1 MILTGMR
8 FWFLSRLLR
17 RWTRRKT
24 LQFELFPDTQLV
36 KKCDEMDDKMNDK
49 MKTYHDHLVLKNRV
63 RTA

>member
-8 FWFLSRLLR
+8 FWFLSRLLK
-17 RWTRRKT
+17 RWTRRKMP
-24 LQFELFPDTQLV
+24 QFELFPGTQLV
-36 KKCDEMDDKMNDK
+36 KKCDEMDDDK